1 MECAATSR
9 RGAHCVRCSE
19 IECGQVI
26 ACKNWGTGTGMN
38 RRHRELLG
46 KTPTDDADVRG
57 EHTYPN
63 RTSQTSDAPPDALE
77 RSHYA
82 AGADGTQ
89 VVSESEGAA
98 LPEEDEP

>member
-1 MECAATSR
+1 
-9 RGAHCVRCSE
+9 
-19 IECGQVI
+19 
-26 ACKNWGTGTGMN
+26 MN

-63 RTSQTSDAPPDALE
+63 RKSQRSDAAPDALE

-89 VVSESEGAA
+89 VVSEPNGAA